1 MANRPAWTLTQQGV
15 VIRKDVTFE
24 WSAGFAL
31 SQKQKNIR
39 ALHQAI
45 QMESEGPALEVSTKS
60 EDTFGRS
67 LSAFQLKLKGRYLE
81 NVFQSSK
88 VYEEGGPYLDLLD
101 AEPRAAKRDE
111 RHQKSGELTAFFY
124 QGETWALQPKTA
136 FYDYIYALAAREE
149 LGEAALEQLRG
160 YQWFTDIEFN
170 PQKSINCQARSA
182 ALLKGIVEG
191 KRWDVLSGIREWLS
205 FHKATLGEDA

>member
-15 VIRKDVTFE
+15 VIRRDVTFQ

-31 SQKQKNIR
+31 TQKQKNIR
-39 ALHQAI
+39 ALHEAI

-60 EDTFGRS
+60 EDPFGRS

-101 AEPRAAKRDE
+101 ADPRAAKRDE
-111 RHQKSGELTAFFY
+111 RHQKSGKLTAFCY

-136 FYDYIYALAAREE
+136 FYDYIYVLAAREE

-170 PQKSINCQARSA
+170 PKKSINCQARSA

-191 KRWDVLSGIREWLS
+191 NRWDALSGIREWLS
-205 FHKATLGEDA
+205 FHKASLEENA